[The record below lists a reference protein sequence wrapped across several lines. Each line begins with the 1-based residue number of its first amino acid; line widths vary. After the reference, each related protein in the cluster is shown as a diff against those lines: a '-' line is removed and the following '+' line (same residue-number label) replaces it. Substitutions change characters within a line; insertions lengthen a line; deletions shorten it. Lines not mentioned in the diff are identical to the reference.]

1 MPSPPQT
8 APTPDPSI
16 QNTPGAFPTEPDHP
30 VISSKQTLNQAVY
43 ARRAEFTTSKRLKI
57 KVGSWNVAS
66 KSGTEKDVSGW
77 FVQGKGFSET
87 LSGLSIQEQDSRE
100 SYREELAV
108 QFEQVESIEDQE
120 ERRSK
125 KASTIPHHDVQALP
139 AGREIDIYALGLQE
153 IVDISSVTE
162 SLRPYS
168 DPQPAKKWKQ
178 ALSSALPEGYVLVAE
193 QQLLG
198 LLLLIYAAPSVAPS
212 IASVST
218 TSVGTGLLGYM
229 GNKGAVTARII
240 LGETTRLV
248 FVNSHL
254 AAGVEKGSMDR
265 RNWDA
270 SEVTKRTRF
279 EPVHDG
285 GGVMEE
291 FGEEIGDEDCCFWFG
306 DLNYRLEGIPGEDVR
321 KLLMLH
327 TRNEYDITQ
336 AQASSQ
342 KIEDELEGAASDIK
356 ASSRQSYS
364 ANHSSNQTPVE
375 ESDASH
381 HDNDPL
387 ADPTSLQ
394 TTIQSLLSHD
404 QLRNAMRNRQ
414 AFYDGWREGEI
425 RFLPTYKYDVGS
437 VGMFDSSEKKRGPSW
452 CDRILYRTR
461 RDRLDYLEKAKDE
474 AEAKKRDEE
483 MKQRG
488 LDSVSEERVLYDY
501 DPDTDGAEDDYD
513 DSSEEPSE
521 LDVIKTAT
529 GYDDRLHLDYYTSH
543 QRVLSSDHKP
553 LDAIFTLDY
562 DAVDPNLKSSIYQE
576 VARELDKAENE
587 GRPTIT
593 IVLDRHDDHEPRAE
607 FHLDETIDFRHVRYD
622 VPKTR
627 TATVANTG
635 RAYAT
640 FGFVD
645 RSTNAMSSSPSS
657 TAPPWLSISFDR
669 PSNNHNPNPSALRE
683 YTLPPGDTLTIT
695 FTLRVSDITQVR
707 LLNSKK
713 ARLEDVLVLRVYN
726 GRDHFLPVHGKW
738 LHSSFGHSLDKL
750 IRIPEGG
757 VRRLQHQRPDGSQAH
772 SGKSNRADEDGESD
786 DGAVKWSAPKELFRL
801 TEAIETLAER
811 AVAERGMR
819 LFGGGTKENAGGV
832 EDEDLAWPFAVS
844 SVKDNDCMNEL
855 VAEAREALDN
865 DRAFAFPSEVPASQK
880 LEAVAQTLL
889 LFLATL
895 EDGIVTPTLWHDL
908 DAALLAF
915 DKARPPPSLEE
926 QKTKILD
933 ILSTAAPPHSVLFTL
948 LTFTLSSLANE
959 TVPLP
964 SSSSRASS
972 VLSKVS
978 GGLLGSRRSMDSS
991 ENNNA
996 GDLVEGRRRAVKHR
1010 YSEIFAPVMV
1020 RAVLPV
1026 RGKGKGAM
1034 EGRRVRLVEMFL

>member
-1 MPSPPQT
+1 MPSPPQS

-16 QNTPGAFPTEPDHP
+16 QNTPGAFPQEPDHP

-57 KVGSWNVAS
+57 KVGTWNVAS

-77 FVQGKGFSET
+77 FIQGKGVSEA
-87 LSGLSIQEQDSRE
+87 LSGLSIQEQGTYEPRTD
-100 SYREELAV
+100 ELAA
-108 QFEQVESIEDQE
+108 QFEQVESIEHQE
-120 ERRSK
+120 ERRTK
-125 KASTIPHHDVQALP
+125 KASTIPYHDVDALP
-139 AGREIDIYALGLQE
+139 AGREIGIYALGLQE

-178 ALSSALPEGYVLVAE
+178 ALSSALPPGYVLVAE

-198 LLLLIYAAPSVAPS
+198 LLLLIYAAPSIAPS
-212 IASVST
+212 ITSVST

-248 FVNSHL
+248 FVNCHL
-254 AAGVEKGSMDR
+254 AAGAEKGSMDR

-306 DLNYRLEGIPGEDVR
+306 DLNYRLEGIPGDDVR
-321 KLLMLH
+321 RLLMLH

-336 AQASSQ
+336 AQKSSH
-342 KIEDELEGAASDIK
+342 KIEAELDDAASDGR
-356 ASSRQSYS
+356 APSRQSNGS
-364 ANHSSNQTPVE
+364 DRSNGP
-375 ESDASH
+375 ASTKELDEDH
-381 HDNDPL
+381 HNENDPL
-387 ADPTSLQ
+387 TDPTSLQ
-394 TTIQSLLSHD
+394 ATIQSLLPHD
-404 QLRNAMRNRQ
+404 QLLNAMKKRQ

-461 RDRLDYLEKAKDE
+461 RDRLDALERAREE

-488 LDSVSEERVLYDY
+488 LDAGSEERVLYDY
-501 DPDTDGAEDDYD
+501 DPETDGAEDDYD
-513 DSSEEPSE
+513 NTPDEPFE
-521 LDVIKTAT
+521 PDVIKTVS
-529 GYDDRLHLDYYTSH
+529 GYHDQLHLDYYTSH

-562 DAVDPNLKSSIYQE
+562 DAVDPNLKSSVHQE

-587 GRPTIT
+587 GRPTIA
-593 IVLDRHDDHEPRAE
+593 IVLDRHDDPEPPSEA
-607 FHLDETIDFRHVRYD
+607 HLDATIDFRHVRYD
-622 VPKTR
+622 VPKIR

-645 RSTNAMSSSPSS
+645 RPSDSRSS
-657 TAPPWLSISFDR
+657 TLASTTPPWLDVKFDR

-683 YTLPPGDTLTIT
+683 YTLPPGDTLNIT
-695 FTLRVSDITQVR
+695 FTLRISDINQVR
-707 LLNSKK
+707 LLNSKQE
-713 ARLEDVLVLRVYN
+713 RLEDVLVLRVHN
-726 GRDHFLPVHGKW
+726 GRDHFLPVRATW
-738 LHSSFGHSLDKL
+738 LNSSFGHSLDKL

-757 VRRLQHQRPDGSQAH
+757 VRKLQHQRPDGSQGHAGRN
-772 SGKSNRADEDGESD
+772 SRGEGGESD

-801 TEAIETLAER
+801 TEAIESLAER

-819 LFGGGTKENAGGV
+819 VGSSDRGDVGESEEEN
-832 EDEDLAWPFAVS
+832 LAWPFS
-844 SVKDNDCMNEL
+844 
-855 VAEAREALDN
+855 VAEMTDVGQIEDLAAEVREALDN
-865 DRAFAFPSEVPASQK
+865 DQALTFSPEVTASQK
-880 LEAVAQTLL
+880 LEAVAQTLI
-889 LFLATL
+889 LFLTTL
-895 EDGIVTPTLWHDL
+895 EDGIITPALWHGL
-908 DAALLAF
+908 DTVLLAF

-926 QKTKILD
+926 KKTKVLD
-933 ILSTAAPPHSVLFTL
+933 ILSTAPPPHSVIFTL
-948 LTFTLSSLANE
+948 LTFTLSSLTDE
-959 TVPLP
+959 IVPLQ
-964 SSSSRASS
+964 SSSKASS
-972 VLSKVS
+972 VLSKMS
-978 GGLLGSRRSMDSS
+978 GGLLSRKSMDS
-991 ENNNA
+991 ENTV
-996 GDLVEGRRRAVKHR
+996 DTVEARRQTIKHC
-1010 YSEIFAPVMV
+1010 YSEIFAPVII

-1034 EGRRVRLVEMFL
+1034 EERRVRLIEMFL